1 MAAAI
6 VIFVLAG
13 FSAWLGWKKPA
24 RLGLIAAF
32 SLSVIISLIAAFS
45 IAVPSDVGGLW
56 VFGISLIVLAAVSFA
71 SLGLGSCL
79 HTLIRRDRFP
89 RTDEKG

>member
-6 VIFVLAG
+6 VIFVL
-13 FSAWLGWKKPA
+13 
-24 RLGLIAAF
+24 
-32 SLSVIISLIAAFS
+32 AAFS

-79 HTLIRRDRFP
+79 HTLIRRDRFL